1 MPQLDNEEEQSRSH
15 IITDLEDIVAEL
27 FPGAQ
32 VSLFGS
38 YAGGL
43 STFTS
48 DLDMTIMFMNR
59 RRCKNE
65 TQSAKDAPHVMEKS
79 TMGTQI
85 IGNVT
90 TADNQH
96 NEFVFEQCQLE
107 MNDECTTQTTY
118 DREELRVQNAFNL
131 ELLYEELKVTRKHT
145 EYI

>member
-1 MPQLDNEEEQSRSH
+1 MPQLDNEEEQCRSH
-15 IITDLEDIVAEL
+15 IITDVEDIVAKL

-48 DLDMTIMFMNR
+48 DLDMTIMFPNR
-59 RRCKNE
+59 RRRCENE
-65 TQSAKDAPHVMEKS
+65 AQSNNDASHVMEKS
-79 TMGTQI
+79 TAGTQI

-90 TADNQH
+90 TADNQR
-96 NEFVFEQCQLE
+96 NENVFEQSQ
-107 MNDECTTQTTY
+107 NKTNNVSTY

-145 EYI
+145 EYT